1 MRKERLPVTNRRLVK
16 SLSEPEFDPLAGRNG
31 PRAGRARQSP
41 RLPPLHRG
49 NTLPRRR
56 QVSGRIRIR
65 RTGSGR
71 TGPRHVPLRG
81 RGAPP
86 SRDRRGS
93 IAIPPPRGPGR
104 RRNAIASDSRRARV
118 RLTAQASRSMLRRP
132 RTLSEGFLMKRML
145 INAKQSEELRVCARR
160 WTEPPRRGHRDPVS
174 GPEEVEHLQG
184 SNHPGRAESRRR
196 LRRLR
201 REPPRLPPVQ
211 GDREGVPSGLRR
223 RRGPPPRGCRKR
235 SPRAGR
241 SSSRSRRRSAE
252 TRGRALTTFISL
264 AGRYLV
270 LMANNPGAGGI
281 SRRVEGDERAE
292 LREALGGPRH
302 PRGNRPDSC
311 APPGSAAPPKSSRR
325 TSTTCFRCGRRSDAR
340 PMSARRPVSSIR
352 RATSSSR
359 ALRDNFRK
367 DIQEIVVDTP
377 EVYEQ
382 AQEFMSLVMP
392 NSVNRLKLYQDRVPL
407 FSRYQIEG
415 RIEGAFDHTV
425 RLLSGGSIVID
436 HTEALVSI
444 DINSARATRGSD
456 IEQTALQTNLEAAD
470 EIARQLRLR
479 DIGGLIVIDFIDM
492 TPVRNQ
498 REVEQRLRDA
508 LQMDRA
514 RIQIGK
520 ISRFGL
526 LEMSRQRLR
535 PSLGESSSQILPA
548 LQRPRQHP
556 EYRVARGL
564 RPAAACR
571 RGDEGAHRKGRRRSP
586 GGGGY
591 LSSQREARCAGRD
604 RAQERRG
611 AADRSPIRERIL
623 PDYSI
628 ERVRSDD
635 RGHASHHRT
644 SYDLATPPS
653 PNVPDAARRP
663 PPPATE
669 PAVRHLPPPAA
680 SAPAPAPAPAPA
692 EEKPGLLRRLFS
704 RPIAAVRGESQETG
718 EAAADEPSV
727 SKDVSSQSAHRGRRR
742 SGGGRRGSGSRSESG
757 QRSEEPRRRARTGRR
772 GESGEPGQAAGAD
785 RTPRATAAKPAAK
798 RSGSGNAPRTGSGS
812 GNGRRPPPEDGASP
826 PKETDAAAPE
836 SNSPSAATPAPATEP
851 TTESPGSPAGSGSG
865 RRPRARRGRRGGRRY
880 RRPASEAASTCT
892 PSGDAVAGAEGSG
905 TAVSPPGAA
914 PASPPASPKVETM
927 PG

>member
-1 MRKERLPVTNRRLVK
+1 
-16 SLSEPEFDPLAGRNG
+16 
-31 PRAGRARQSP
+31 
-41 RLPPLHRG
+41 
-49 NTLPRRR
+49 
-56 QVSGRIRIR
+56 
-65 RTGSGR
+65 
-71 TGPRHVPLRG
+71 
-81 RGAPP
+81 
-86 SRDRRGS
+86 
-93 IAIPPPRGPGR
+93 
-104 RRNAIASDSRRARV
+104 
-118 RLTAQASRSMLRRP
+118 
-132 RTLSEGFLMKRML
+132 MKRML
-145 INAKQSEELRVCARR
+145 INAKQSEELRVALVDGQNLLDVDIETPSRVQKKSNIYKGR
-160 WTEPPRRGHRDPVS
+160 IIRVEPSLDAAFVDYG
-174 GPEEVEHLQG
+174 
-184 SNHPGRAESRRR
+184 
-196 LRRLR
+196 
-201 REPPRLPPVQ
+201 
-211 GDREGVPSGLRR
+211 GDRHGFLPFKEIAREYLRDSGDEEGRRVAVQEAVSSGREVVVQIEKEE
-223 RRGPPPRGCRKR
+223 RGNKG
-235 SPRAGR
+235 A
-241 SSSRSRRRSAE
+241 
-252 TRGRALTTFISL
+252 ALTTFISL

-292 LREALGGPRH
+292 LREALGGLDIPE
-302 PRGNRPDSC
+302 GI
-311 APPGSAAPPKSSRR
+311 GLIVR
-325 TSTTCFRCGRRSDAR
+325 TAGVGRTTEELQTDVDYLLQVWEA
-340 PMSARRPVSSIR
+340 IR
-352 RATSSSR
+352 RAADERPAPCLIYQESNIVIR

-367 DIQEIVVDTP
+367 DIQEILVDTP

-382 AQEFMSLVMP
+382 AREFMSLVMP

-535 PSLGESSSQILPA
+535 PSLGESSSQICPRCNGRGNIRNTESLAVSVLRLLAGEAMKEHTGRVVAALPVEVATYLLNEKRAA
-548 LQRPRQHP
+548 LGEIEHKSGVELLIVP
-556 EYRVARGL
+556 
-564 RPAAACR
+564 
-571 RGDEGAHRKGRRRSP
+571 DP
-586 GGGGY
+586 GKD
-591 LSSQREARCAGRD
+591 S
-604 RAQERRG
+604 
-611 AADRSPIRERIL
+611 

-704 RPIAAVRGESQETG
+704 RPIAVVRGESQETG

-798 RSGSGNAPRTGSGS
+798 RSGSRNAPRTGSGS
-812 GNGRRPPPEDGASP
+812 GNGRRPPPDGASP

-851 TTESPGSPAGSGSG
+851 TAESPGSPAGSGSG

>member
-1 MRKERLPVTNRRLVK
+1 
-16 SLSEPEFDPLAGRNG
+16 
-31 PRAGRARQSP
+31 
-41 RLPPLHRG
+41 
-49 NTLPRRR
+49 
-56 QVSGRIRIR
+56 
-65 RTGSGR
+65 
-71 TGPRHVPLRG
+71 
-81 RGAPP
+81 
-86 SRDRRGS
+86 
-93 IAIPPPRGPGR
+93 
-104 RRNAIASDSRRARV
+104 
-118 RLTAQASRSMLRRP
+118 
-132 RTLSEGFLMKRML
+132 MKRML
-145 INAKQSEELRVCARR
+145 INAKQSEELRVALVDGQNLLDVDIETPSRVQKKSNIYKGRIIRVEPSLDAAFVDYGGDRHGFLPFKEIAREYLR
-160 WTEPPRRGHRDPVS
+160 DPGDEEGHRLAVQEAVS
-174 GPEEVEHLQG
+174 SGREVVVQIEKEE
-184 SNHPGRAESRRR
+184 
-196 LRRLR
+196 
-201 REPPRLPPVQ
+201 
-211 GDREGVPSGLRR
+211 
-223 RRGPPPRGCRKR
+223 RGNKG
-235 SPRAGR
+235 A
-241 SSSRSRRRSAE
+241 
-252 TRGRALTTFISL
+252 ALTTFISL

-292 LREALGGPRH
+292 LREALGGLDIPE
-302 PRGNRPDSC
+302 GI
-311 APPGSAAPPKSSRR
+311 GLIVR
-325 TSTTCFRCGRRSDAR
+325 TAGVGRTTEELQTDVDYLLQVWEA
-340 PMSARRPVSSIR
+340 IR
-352 RATSSSR
+352 RAADERPAPCLIYQESNIVIR

-382 AQEFMSLVMP
+382 AREFMSLVMP
-392 NSVNRLKLYQDRVPL
+392 SSVNRLKLHQDRVPL

-535 PSLGESSSQILPA
+535 PSLGESSYQICPRCNGRGNIRNTESLAVSVLRLLAGEAMKEHTGRVVAALPVEVATYLLNEKRAA
-548 LQRPRQHP
+548 LREIEHKSGVELLIVP
-556 EYRVARGL
+556 
-564 RPAAACR
+564 
-571 RGDEGAHRKGRRRSP
+571 DP
-586 GGGGY
+586 GKD
-591 LSSQREARCAGRD
+591 S
-604 RAQERRG
+604 
-611 AADRSPIRERIL
+611 

-653 PNVPDAARRP
+653 PNIPDTVRRP
-663 PPPATE
+663 PPPASQ
-669 PAVRHLPPPAA
+669 PAVRHLPPPA
-680 SAPAPAPAPAPA
+680 APAPAPAPAPA

-718 EAAADEPSV
+718 DAAPDERSV
-727 SKDVSSQSAHRGRRR
+727 SKDTTSQSARRGRRR
-742 SGGGRRGSGSRSESG
+742 AGGGRRGSGSRSESG

-772 GESGEPGQAAGAD
+772 GESEEPGRVAGAD

-812 GNGRRPPPEDGASP
+812 GNGRRPPPDGASP
-826 PKETDAAAPE
+826 PKETAAAAAPE

-851 TTESPGSPAGSGSG
+851 ASESPGSPAGNGSG